1 MYEDKTL
8 VCNGNSKK
16 ILEEHFKRNPNEV
29 QTVYIGVDEEKFNP
43 EKYNKE
49 ELEQKYL
56 GKKTNKKI
64 ATSYCRFQNN
74 VYLCN
79 RKTKTG
85 KSYTA
90 SSLRILQGLIAA
102 KVVGC
107 SGAI

>member
-1 MYEDKTL
+1 MFGTERK
-8 VCNGNSKK
+8 S
-16 ILEEHFKRNPNEV
+16 
-29 QTVYIGVDEEKFNP
+29 
-43 EKYNKE
+43 
-49 ELEQKYL
+49 
-56 GKKTNKKI
+56 
-64 ATSYCRFQNN
+64 S
-74 VYLCN
+74 YLCN

>member
-1 MYEDKTL
+1 MKDEKMNVRY
-8 VCNGNSKK
+8 CNLKK
-16 ILEEHFKRNPNEV
+16 
-29 QTVYIGVDEEKFNP
+29 
-43 EKYNKE
+43 
-49 ELEQKYL
+49 
-56 GKKTNKKI
+56 
-64 ATSYCRFQNN
+64 N

-79 RKTKTG
+79 RKTG